1 MMVSILSRAFAHRL
15 PLTRLAVFLA
25 VSILAGEL
33 HSQPGGTVSG
43 MVTAANKMPLSQAR
57 VRVVG
62 SDLAT
67 LTHVD
72 GAFEVAQIPAGRQSV
87 EVAMIGYAPRVL
99 ALLITEGQRLTVSIV
114 LEPLPLEPVTVTAD
128 ANFFLG
134 MGGFLER
141 KARGSGRFFTRE
153 DILRIHP
160 RQVTDVLRR
169 VPGMQIDFASGG
181 LGGGNQSARS
191 ARNNASAGSESC
203 TMTYYVNGSPF
214 PLSGDMSSINHYI
227 ATDDIAA
234 IEVYSGSSEIPA
246 EFNSSQLG
254 ARCGVVAIW
263 TSSSLD
269 PRGAHD

>member
-1 MMVSILSRAFAHRL
+1 MIVSILPRAFAHRL

-25 VSILAGEL
+25 VPILAGEL
-33 HSQPGGTVSG
+33 RSQPGGTVSG

-67 LTHVD
+67 LTVD
-72 GAFEVAQIPAGRQSV
+72 GAFEVAQIPAGRQSI
-87 EVAMIGYAPRVL
+87 EVAMIGYTPKVL
-99 ALLITEGQRLTVSIV
+99 ALLITEGQRLNVSFV

-134 MGGFLER
+134 MGGFMER
-141 KARGSGRFFTRE
+141 RSRGSGRYFTRE
-153 DILRIHP
+153 DIIRMHP
-160 RQVTDVLRR
+160 REVTDVLLR
-169 VPGMQIDFASGG
+169 VPGMQIQFGSGG
-181 LGGGNQSARS
+181 LGGGNQTARS
-191 ARNNASAGSESC
+191 ARTNGSAGSESC

-227 ATDDIAA
+227 ATEDIAA

-269 PRGAHD
+269 PRGAHH